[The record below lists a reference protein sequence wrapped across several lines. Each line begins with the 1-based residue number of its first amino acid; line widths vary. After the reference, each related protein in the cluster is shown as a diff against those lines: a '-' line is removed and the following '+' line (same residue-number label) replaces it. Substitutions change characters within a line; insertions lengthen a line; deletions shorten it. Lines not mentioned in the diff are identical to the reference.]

1 MSNSNL
7 RILFFGTPDFAA
19 ESLQKLFDA
28 KYTIVGVVTAPD
40 KASGRGMKI
49 QSSAVKQ
56 IGQKLGLP
64 IFQPTNLKSPE
75 FIETVKNLNV
85 DLGVVIAFR
94 MLPEVVWNSPKLG
107 TINLHGS
114 LLPKYRG
121 AAPIQHAIIQGE
133 SITGL
138 TVFFLRHEI
147 DTGDIL
153 MTEEI
158 LIGEMEDFGSLYNRM
173 KIAGGNLIVKCVDAI
188 FQKNYQLIPQHA
200 AGEPTFAPKITKEFC
215 KLDLDKGCLVNFNKI
230 RGLSPS
236 PGAYVEVNNEIIKI
250 FSVLISDVKSESTD
264 PIQVIGKKVYLVC
277 KDGCLEILSL
287 QIAGKPR
294 ISGSDY
300 VNGIKNR

>member
-28 KYTIVGVVTAPD
+28 EYTIVGVVTAPD

-138 TVFFLRHEI
+138 TVFFYDMKL
-147 DTGDIL
+147 IL
-153 MTEEI
+153 
-158 LIGEMEDFGSLYNRM
+158 G
-173 KIAGGNLIVKCVDAI
+173 I
-188 FQKNYQLIPQHA
+188 FL
-200 AGEPTFAPKITKEFC
+200 
-215 KLDLDKGCLVNFNKI
+215 
-230 RGLSPS
+230 
-236 PGAYVEVNNEIIKI
+236 
-250 FSVLISDVKSESTD
+250 
-264 PIQVIGKKVYLVC
+264 
-277 KDGCLEILSL
+277 
-287 QIAGKPR
+287 
-294 ISGSDY
+294 
-300 VNGIKNR
+300 

>member
-19 ESLQKLFDA
+19 ESLEKLYEA
-28 KYTIVGVVTAPD
+28 KFTIVGVVTAPD

-56 IGQKLGLP
+56 VAERLGLP
-64 IFQPTNLKSPE
+64 IFQPTNLKSSE
-75 FIETVKNLNV
+75 FIETVKLLNV

-94 MLPEVVWNSPKLG
+94 MLPEIIWNSPRLG

-133 SITGL
+133 SVTGL

-147 DTGDIL
+147 DTGDII
-153 MTEEI
+153 MTEEV
-158 LIGEMEDFGSLYNRM
+158 LIGETEDFGSLYNRL
-173 KIAGGNLIVKCVDAI
+173 KILGGNLIVKCVHAI
-188 FQKNYQLIPQHA
+188 SQNNYNLHPQNVV
-200 AGEPTFAPKITKEFC
+200 GEPTFAPKITKEFC
-215 KLDLDKGCLVNFNKI
+215 KLDLNKSCITNFNKI
-230 RGLSPS
+230 RGLSPT
-236 PGAYVEVNNEIIKI
+236 PGAFIDVNGEIIKI
-250 FSVLISDVKSESTD
+250 FSAQFTDVEANSKD
-264 PIQVIGKKVYLVC
+264 PIQIIGKKVYLSC
-277 KDGCLEILSL
+277 YDGCLEISSL

-294 ISGSDY
+294 ISGTDY